1 MITSVIYKSKP
12 LAFGFFCASG
22 GWWSL
27 PRFIRLALLS
37 MPRMEIELTSTSD
50 DGTWTWR
57 AAGAKLPKGSLDGSL
72 LNGGESVGDV
82 LKVETEQ
89 FVDGITVTSVLTTR
103 APRSAPELLEMLG
116 SGKETPLV
124 TSTLA
129 SKKGRRGDN
138 DRRDDKRRDKKDGDR
153 RGPRNRTDRKPR
165 RENKDG
171 DRKDSRKPRQDR
183 PQRTAPPRAK
193 RLRPRHTHR
202 DAAVAAL
209 PEELQLLGRQLSRN
223 GVPGLRT
230 EIAKQNAAAEA
241 AGEPAVPEAL
251 LLKLAERIQPSLRTA
266 DWQDRAEAA
275 LKGVA
280 DLDLRDLRS
289 VVVAAETAAKTDD
302 TRELAGQLRTELTGR
317 VDREHAEWQA
327 EVAST
332 LADGRMVRALRLSS
346 HPPKAGAPL
355 PGDLLEKL
363 AQGAAE
369 GLSSDTGQDRWGT
382 VLDAVALSPVR
393 GRVVPAGIP
402 AEPNK
407 ELLELVTRLSM
418 QVPAIAALFGI
429 APTAPPRNKRR
440 RGPRS

>member
-1 MITSVIYKSKP
+1 
-12 LAFGFFCASG
+12 
-22 GWWSL
+22 
-27 PRFIRLALLS
+27 
-37 MPRMEIELTSTSD
+37 
-50 DGTWTWR
+50 
-57 AAGAKLPKGSLDGSL
+57 
-72 LNGGESVGDV
+72 
-82 LKVETEQ
+82 
-89 FVDGITVTSVLTTR
+89 
-103 APRSAPELLEMLG
+103 
-116 SGKETPLV
+116 
-124 TSTLA
+124 
-129 SKKGRRGDN
+129 
-138 DRRDDKRRDKKDGDR
+138 KKDGDR

-183 PQRTAPPRAK
+183 PPRTAPPRAK

-302 TRELAGQLRTELTGR
+302 TRELAEQLRTELTGR
-317 VDREHAEWQA
+317 VDREHAKWQA

-346 HPPKAGAPL
+346 RPPKAGAPL